1 MIMLL
6 LGRENISLEGER
18 LVSFL
23 PQALG
28 AEVSRQAVL
37 SAVYDY
43 WKSKVSGKTQMW
55 HKQSSGRSGKSC
67 RPAKMENLWQK

>member
-1 MIMLL
+1 MIIRLL
-6 LGRENISLEGER
+6 DREIISLEGER
-18 LVSFL
+18 LVAFL

-43 WKSKVSGKTQMW
+43 WKSKVSGKTLMR
-55 HKQSSGRSGKSC
+55 HKQSSGRSGKSY
-67 RPAKMENLWQK
+67 